1 MRLEEAIKTNKFE
14 NERHRAFLNV
24 LYTAWWAKSTSSPE
38 LKKLGITLEQ
48 FNVMRIL
55 KGKHP
60 QPMCAKDI
68 GSRMIEKSSNVPR
81 IMDKLVAKNYVMR
94 ETSTEDKR
102 ETLHS
107 LTEEGITF
115 LTDVSTIVKRSKDAM
130 NGLTEEEALIL
141 NNLLEKLRGNL

>member
-1 MRLEEAIKTNKFE
+1 MRLEDAIKTTKFE

-24 LYTAWWAKSTSSPE
+24 LYTAWWAKSTGSPE
-38 LKKLGITLEQ
+38 LKRLGITLEQ

-81 IMDKLVAKNYVMR
+81 IMDKLVAKKYVNR

-107 LTEEGITF
+107 LTEKGIVF
-115 LTDVSTIVKRSKDAM
+115 LAQASDIVKASNDTM
-130 NGLTEEEALIL
+130 NGLTEEEALTL
-141 NNLLEKLRGNL
+141 NNLLEKLRGN